1 MNKNYILTLV
11 TTLCLTVTSFGQEMM
26 LNGGLETWTNTTR
39 PTDWDTYQDIAQES
53 TEKHAGSY
61 SAKQT
66 KDASKGRVN
75 LTQNIPKITVGKS
88 YTITFWY
95 KIAVAGK
102 PVKIWCNFRDNDGG
116 FIGGNDPDIIRANL
130 DINGNSWTKYEATVT
145 APATAVKFWF
155 EIRTYSNTTVY
166 WDDFSFLQD

>member
-1 MNKNYILTLV
+1 MNKNYISTLLM
-11 TTLCLTVTSFGQEMM
+11 TLCLTVTSFGQELM
-26 LNGGLETWTNTTR
+26 LNGGLETWTTDTN
-39 PTDWDTYQDIAQES
+39 PTDWTKAEGVVKSTDTN
-53 TEKHAGSY
+53 TGSF

-102 PVKIWCNFRDNDGG
+102 PVKIWCNFRDNNGG
-116 FIGGNDPDIIRANL
+116 FIGGNDPDVLRANL
-130 DINGNSWTKYEATVT
+130 DVNGNSWTKYEATVT
-145 APATAVKFWF
+145 APTAAVKFWF
-155 EIRTYSNTTVY
+155 EVRTYSNTTVY
-166 WDDFSFLQD
+166 WDAFSFLQD